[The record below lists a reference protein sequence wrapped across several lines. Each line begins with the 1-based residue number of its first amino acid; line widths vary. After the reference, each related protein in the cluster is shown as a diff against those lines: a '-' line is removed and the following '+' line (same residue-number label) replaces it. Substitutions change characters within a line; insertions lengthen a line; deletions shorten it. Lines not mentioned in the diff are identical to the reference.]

1 MSTLQLSSLVRAWW
15 RAHEALGMSVQ
26 LKDDPQVSFSDRQRR
41 VSCGARKVDIAL
53 GDDGGATASVAH
65 TAAASLAELLRLLA
79 VAARAGP
86 TVFGVVAAGDGTSSA
101 SACRYRH
108 CVWCDDADNSGV
120 YVELTLRDARV
131 DQPLMFHNMFGG
143 WNEASSSDEYKA
155 LRAALETMAANEPR
169 TKGPQLGVALRL
181 DPSAV
186 GGSAFAQFVRYTE
199 EFLDGLSSL
208 ESQFIGLVVRMIR
221 LRLSFMALLDAPHHP
236 RDIQR
241 CTKEELPFL
250 LSEASLPANDE
261 AMTPLRALKTLLYVE
276 LSVRNAGEYLP
287 QIFYDALYAWD
298 ASSATEDFTALHEA
312 LETIETR
319 TAWKEGPQFGVTL
332 ELFPMR
338 YWGSRFVEST
348 PAEQRP
354 LVINPMALFDKLR
367 CGKESPVS
375 FDYLTEL
382 RMTLNLFHLPTGGAV
397 KVPYID
403 DLPRAPLQILNVRWI
418 APLNGLRANMLQI
431 ILRHCGETLQSLCLD
446 TMEYNKDPYGSDIAE
461 IIFSTCPQLRFG
473 LSSLA
478 DQI

>member
-41 VSCGARKVDIAL
+41 VSCGARKVDVAL

-86 TVFGVVAAGDGTSSA
+86 TVFGVVAAGD
-101 SACRYRH
+101 
-108 CVWCDDADNSGV
+108 
-120 YVELTLRDARV
+120 

-155 LRAALETMAANEPR
+155 LRAALETMAANVPR
-169 TKGPQLGVALRL
+169 MNGPQLGVALRL

-186 GGSAFAQFVRYTE
+186 GGFEFAQFVRYTE
-199 EFLDGLSSL
+199 EFLDGLSSF
-208 ESQFIGLVVRMIR
+208 ESQFIGLV
-221 LRLSFMALLDAPHHP
+221 
-236 RDIQR
+236 
-241 CTKEELPFL
+241 
-250 LSEASLPANDE
+250 
-261 AMTPLRALKTLLYVE
+261 

-418 APLNGLRANMLQI
+418 APLNGLRANMLQL

-446 TMEYNKDPYGSDIAE
+446 MMEYNKDPYGSDIAE